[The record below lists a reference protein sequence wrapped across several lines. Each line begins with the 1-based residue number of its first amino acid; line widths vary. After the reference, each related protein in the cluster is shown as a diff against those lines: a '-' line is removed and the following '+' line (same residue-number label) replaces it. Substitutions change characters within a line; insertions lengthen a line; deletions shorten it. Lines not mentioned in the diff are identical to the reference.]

1 MKKPESIAGRSLR
14 HIIAIAI
21 ALAALPVGVRIGC
34 AQGFSS
40 NDGVILNNGVPPQVK
55 DVTVDQKL
63 GDQIPLGLPLTD
75 STGKRVKT
83 GYFFDGTKPTIVTLN
98 YSSCPMLCSVQ
109 LNQLSQSLG
118 ELEMQVGKDFNIL
131 TVSIDPKETTAT
143 AAGTKQNY
151 LEQLLRK
158 QPAADMGWTF
168 CTASQPIITKL
179 ADVLGFRYRYDRASG
194 EYYHPAMVAYVS
206 PDGVITRYSLDVGFE
221 PLDMK
226 IALVEAGEG
235 TVGTVVDQFIL
246 WCSNFD
252 PDANSYVPQAWI
264 IMKLAGG
271 CTVGI
276 VLICLVPYWVSRK
289 GAPPL
294 ATPTDPT
301 AGGQS
306 TEPMTS

>member
-1 MKKPESIAGRSLR
+1 MVGHRARQMIVTFVVLV
-14 HIIAIAI
+14 
-21 ALAALPVGVRIGC
+21 ALPTGVRSGC
-34 AQGFSS
+34 AQGLQSNTGVVR
-40 NDGVILNNGVPPQVK
+40 NDGVPRPLQN
-55 DVTVDQKL
+55 VTVEQKL
-63 GDQIPLGLPLTD
+63 GEKIPLSLPLTD

-83 GYFFDGTKPTIVTLN
+83 GYFFDGTKPTILTLN

-118 ELEMQVGKDFNIL
+118 ELEPRLGEDFNIL
-131 TVSIDPKETTAT
+131 TVSIDPKESTQT
-143 AAGTKQNY
+143 AAATKQKY
-151 LEQLLRK
+151 LELLRK
-158 QPAADMGWTF
+158 KQPGAEQGWTF

-179 ADVLGFRYRYDRASG
+179 ADVVGFRYTYDRASG

-226 IALVEAGEG
+226 LALVEAGNG

-264 IMKLAGG
+264 IMKLAGAS
-271 CTVGI
+271 TVAI
-276 VLICLVPYWVSRK
+276 VLVSLVPYWMSRK
-289 GAPPL
+289 GVPPMVP
-294 ATPTDPT
+294 ADSHNT
-301 AGGQS
+301 
-306 TEPMTS
+306 